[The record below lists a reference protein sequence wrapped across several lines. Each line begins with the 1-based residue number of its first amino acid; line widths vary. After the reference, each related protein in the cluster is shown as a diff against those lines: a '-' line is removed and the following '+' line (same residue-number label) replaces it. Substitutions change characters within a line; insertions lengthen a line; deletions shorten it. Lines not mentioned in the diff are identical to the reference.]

1 MRVDA
6 PRLQS
11 YREVLMDWGRCDRLF
26 RRRTVVAL
34 LVFIAALLCSDG
46 VRSAR
51 AASPADNRV
60 VTVSYQGSYHG
71 TINYD
76 EADLGTIVSDVSW
89 DFEWTGMLRQ
99 LFAPADKVL
108 TVNALTAAETVS
120 QPRMTCTVSF
130 SENPS
135 TGAQTP
141 VGRLLTGTRQPT
153 DKVLIGVQAPI
164 GGEDLI
170 SDDPACA
177 GNGVEGAGAEGQ
189 QQIQLEVPRPVF
201 DLGMLGSQSQPF
213 NGGWSS
219 SDTISTSTS
228 AFTSTVTF
236 SGGCDAT
243 LADFSLRAVASA
255 VQGQAAANQSCGC
268 PNSADDALLQEVDE
282 YVSDYVDLRKNESD
296 VGAQFQQFVK
306 SVRKRGGSETQ
317 QLSEVRSHD
326 DEYQKQLRKAYE
338 KDLKALKD
346 ADKRWLARAH
356 CPATRS
362 EIKRSVKL
370 AQGNITDRFHT
381 LENFPELAEKAIR
394 DGCGCGGF

>member
-1 MRVDA
+1 
-6 PRLQS
+6 
-11 YREVLMDWGRCDRLF
+11 MDWGRCDRLF
-26 RRRTVVAL
+26 RRWTVVAV
-34 LVFIAALLCSDG
+34 LVFIAALLFSG
-46 VRSAR
+46 AAR

-89 DFEWTGMLRQ
+89 DFEWTGTLRQ
-99 LFAPADKVL
+99 LLAPQDKVL
-108 TVNALTAAETVS
+108 TVNALTATETVS
-120 QPRMTCTVSF
+120 QPRMTCTASF
-130 SENPS
+130 SENPA

-141 VGRLLTGTRQPT
+141 VGKLLTASRQPT

-164 GGEDLI
+164 GGQDLI
-170 SDDPACA
+170 SNDPACA

-201 DLGMLGSQSQPF
+201 NLDMLRSQSQPF

-236 SGGCDAT
+236 GGGCHAS
-243 LADFSLRAVASA
+243 LADFSLPAVASA
-255 VQGQAAANQSCGC
+255 VQDQAAANQSCGC
-268 PNSADDALLQEVDE
+268 PNPADDALVQEVDE
-282 YVSDYVDLRKNESD
+282 YTSDIAALRKNESD
-296 VGAQFQQFVK
+296 VGKQFQQFVK
-306 SVRKRGGSETQ
+306 SIRKRGGSETQ
-317 QLSEVRSHD
+317 QISDVRSHD
-326 DEYQKQLRKAYE
+326 DEYQKKLRQAYK

-346 ADKRWLARAH
+346 ADKRWLARAR
-356 CPATRS
+356 CPETRS
-362 EIKRSVKL
+362 KIKQSVKQ
-370 AQGNITDRFHT
+370 AEMDITNRFQT
-381 LENFPELAEKAIR
+381 LENFSDLAEKAIR

>member
-1 MRVDA
+1 
-6 PRLQS
+6 
-11 YREVLMDWGRCDRLF
+11 
-26 RRRTVVAL
+26 VV
-34 LVFIAALLCSDG
+34 VVIAALLCWGG

-89 DFEWTGMLRQ
+89 DFEWTGTLRQ
-99 LFAPADKVL
+99 LFAPADKVF
-108 TVNALTAAETVS
+108 TVNALTATETVS

-130 SENPS
+130 SENPA

-141 VGRLLTGTRQPT
+141 VGRLLTGVREPT
-153 DKVLIGVQAPI
+153 GKVLIGVQAPI

-177 GNGVEGAGAEGQ
+177 GNGVEGAGASSTAQ
-189 QQIQLEVPRPVF
+189 DQLEVPRPVF
-201 DLGMLGSQSQPF
+201 DLEMLGSQSQPF
-213 NGGWSS
+213 DGGWSS

-228 AFTSTVTF
+228 AFSSTVTF
-236 SGGCDAT
+236 GGGCDAT
-243 LADFSLRAVASA
+243 LADFSLPAVASA

-282 YVSDYVDLRKNESD
+282 YTSDIVALRKNESD
-296 VGAQFQQFVK
+296 VGKQFRQFVK
-306 SVRKRGGSETQ
+306 SVRKGGGSETQ
-317 QLSEVRSHD
+317 QLSEVRSRD
-326 DEYQKQLRKAYE
+326 DEYQKQLRKAYK

-346 ADKRWLARAH
+346 ADKRWLARAQ
-356 CPATRS
+356 CPETRS
-362 EIKRSVKL
+362 KIKQRVES
-370 AQGNITDRFHT
+370 AEMDITIHFHT
-381 LENFPELAEKAIR
+381 LENLPELAEKAIR